1 MRLGITELIVI
12 ILIATILLK
21 PEKLKDYMLTFHRA
35 KKTYEE
41 AKEQVVAETK
51 EIVEPIKELNNDV
64 NLAMKGEL

>member
-1 MRLGITELIVI
+1 MYKMKYI
-12 ILIATILLK
+12 
-21 PEKLKDYMLTFHRA
+21 D